1 MQTTHASTK
10 CLTGNDRVFRVT
22 MLIITSLYRS
32 SRSLEYST
40 QNIDNL
46 LHNFRKINDS
56 IAIVKLKSQNSEVFI
71 NTGHRLMP
79 KTVNSI
85 MLSKRM
91 NVIQQGRMV

>member
-10 CLTGNDRVFRVT
+10 CLKGNDRVFRVT

-46 LHNFRKINDS
+46 LHNLRKINNS
-56 IAIVKLKSQNSEVFI
+56 ITIVKL
-71 NTGHRLMP
+71 
-79 KTVNSI
+79 
-85 MLSKRM
+85 
-91 NVIQQGRMV
+91 